1 MSWVANLAG
10 NMEAHWRGADM
21 KLGLIWRDTPP
32 PAEKA
37 PDSYWFGEYEKMA
50 DCAIRL
56 NRQREEARAEAKLA
70 NERAD
75 AMQRSEA
82 SMKEL
87 IDKQAAEIAALKAQV
102 AKLEPMRQ
110 CLNALAQADREF
122 VSRESAGISRAL
134 NNREPNRY
142 GRPLFERYY

>member
-10 NMEAHWRGADM
+10 NMEAHWKGVKMDS
-21 KLGLIWRDTPP
+21 
-32 PAEKA
+32 PAFGF
-37 PDSYWFGEYEKMA
+37 SYWFGEWRKMA
-50 DCAIRL
+50 DTAVRL
-56 NRQREEARAEAKLA
+56 NRKHKEALAEAKLA

-75 AMQRSEA
+75 AMRRSEA

-102 AKLEPMRQ
+102 AKLEPIQQ
-110 CLNALAQADREF
+110 CLSAFAQADREY